1 MGEIGGVPWW
11 SPRSFA
17 ERSLHGR
24 LVNREVAALAEA
36 YDQFGSIVFGVALR
50 VTTDRHAAEDV
61 TQETL
66 LDLWRRP
73 ERFDPDRGALRPW
86 LATIAHNRSVDW
98 IRREQAAR
106 CRDLR
111 NGDLLLEQVPDIGE
125 DVQAVMTAERVRRAL
140 ATLPDLERMP
150 IRLAYFGGRSYR
162 QVANDLGVPE
172 GTIKSRIRSGLH
184 HLSQTMYGEL
194 VATASVG
201 TCGPMRSQKLS
212 Q

>member
-1 MGEIGGVPWW
+1 MGEIGGATPMVA
-11 SPRSFA
+11 SSLV

-24 LVNREVAALAEA
+24 LLLRDVAALAEA
-36 YDQFGSIVFGVALR
+36 YDQFGSVIFGVALR

-73 ERFDPDRGALRPW
+73 ERYDPERGALRPW

-106 CRDLR
+106 CRDRR
-111 NGDLLLEQVPDIGE
+111 NGELLFEEIPDIGD
-125 DVQAVMTAERVRRAL
+125 DVQAAMTAERVRLAL
-140 ATLPDLERMP
+140 SALPEHERMP
-150 IRLAYFGGRSYR
+150 IGLAYFGGRSYR
-162 QVANDLGVPE
+162 QVADDLGVPE

-184 HLSQTMYGEL
+184 RLSHTMYGEL
-194 VATASVG
+194 LAQPS
-201 TCGPMRSQKLS
+201 
-212 Q
+212 